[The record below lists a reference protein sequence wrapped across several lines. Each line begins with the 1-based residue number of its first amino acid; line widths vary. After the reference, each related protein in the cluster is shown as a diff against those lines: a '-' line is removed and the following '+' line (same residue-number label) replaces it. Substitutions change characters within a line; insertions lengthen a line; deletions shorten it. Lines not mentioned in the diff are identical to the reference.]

1 MRGYPLSL
9 EKGAELCTAI
19 NISILHKFEN
29 TKHKRFGRVG
39 RYVFGVSCI
48 CYFVG
53 SNLQLIL
60 NLTKSRFIFE
70 EIYADNLAV
79 DDTY

>member
-29 TKHKRFGRVG
+29 TKHKRFGSVG
-39 RYVFGVSCI
+39 RYMNKHFFVISTPVFGRVRKLAILAKVSL
-48 CYFVG
+48 
-53 SNLQLIL
+53 NTQNIL
-60 NLTKSRFIFE
+60 GV
-70 EIYADNLAV
+70 YYD
-79 DDTY
+79 Y